1 MARSRQRI
9 SSSRWMQKRIETI
22 ADDTQHNHGSRAA
35 ALIVLKSKNVPGA
48 PFVAGHRVRPA
59 LNER

>member
-1 MARSRQRI
+1 
-9 SSSRWMQKRIETI
+9 MQKRIKTI

-35 ALIVLKSKNVPGA
+35 ALIVLVKNVPGA
-48 PFVAGHRVRPA
+48 PFVAGHRVRTA